1 MSSKLT
7 LRIEDQLIR
16 RAKQFSS
23 ETGKSVSRIVGDYF
37 SFIGSDDIDYS
48 KENTPVVRSL
58 RGVLKNAKVS
68 KKDYWS
74 YIEKKHS

>member
-7 LRIEDQLIR
+7 LRMDEELIR
-16 RAKQFSS
+16 RAKQYSS

-37 SFIGSDDIDYS
+37 SLIGRDHADYS

-58 RGVLKNAKVS
+58 RGALKNAKVS
-68 KKDYWS
+68 EKDYWS